1 MAGAIRPDLTSN
13 EVYMSDLKWKSVSQL
28 KVSKASEEKYIGE
41 LNGKLNNA
49 KIRLEWI
56 NKYLYQKTPVELTIS
71 EVEARLGHKIII
83 REY

>member
-1 MAGAIRPDLTSN
+1 
-13 EVYMSDLKWKSVSQL
+13 MSDLKWQSVSQL

-49 KIRLEWI
+49 KTRLEWI

-71 EVEARLGHKIII
+71 EVEARLGHKLII